1 MLSADVRRSLEA
13 ATAQYQTD
21 LIAAPEA
28 RCYLV
33 GRGITP
39 ELAGRYRLG
48 YVANPFDGHGVF
60 RGMVAIP
67 YLRPAGVVAM
77 KFRRLDDGEPKYL
90 NVPGC
95 GTHLYNT
102 EALRLGGRVVGL
114 CEGEFD
120 AMVLD
125 GVCGIPAVGIP
136 GVTQWKGK
144 PAWWR
149 LFEGRQVLMFPD
161 VDTGETNHGDG
172 LAKDVVDRLEG
183 TRVVRLPGPAGDE
196 TKSDVTSVFLRFGRD
211 EIRRRA
217 GYGGSGEG
225 HGLAV

>member
-1 MLSADVRRSLEA
+1 MLSAELRRSLET

-21 LIAAPEA
+21 LVANPVAVS
-28 RCYLV
+28 YLV
-33 GRGITP
+33 GRGITT
-39 ELAGRYRLG
+39 EIAERFRLG
-48 YVANPFDGHGVF
+48 FVANPIDGHDDF
-60 RGMVAIP
+60 RGLVSIP

-77 KFRRLDDGEPKYL
+77 KFRRLDDGKPKYL

-125 GVCGIPAVGIP
+125 GICGISAVGIP

-144 PAWWR
+144 PHWWR
-149 LFEGRQVLMFPD
+149 LFEGRNVLIFPD
-161 VDTGETNHGDG
+161 FDTGETNHGDG

-183 TRVVRLPGPAGDE
+183 ARIVRLPGPEGEE
-196 TKSDVTSVFLRFGRD
+196 TKSDVTSVFLRFGVD
-211 EIRRRA
+211 EIRKRA
-217 GYGGSGEG
+217 GLGGKNDY
-225 HGLAV
+225 GLAV